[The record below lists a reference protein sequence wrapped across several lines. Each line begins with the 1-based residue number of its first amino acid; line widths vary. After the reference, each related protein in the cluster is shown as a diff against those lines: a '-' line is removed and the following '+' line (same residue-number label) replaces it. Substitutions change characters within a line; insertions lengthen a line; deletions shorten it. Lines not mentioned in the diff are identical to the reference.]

1 MNTSEQQ
8 TDQRILTMVSLDLW
22 DPDGWHSRLREET
35 AGTQKQAAEAA
46 LAPLVKVM
54 QETGLFDA
62 GFTIA
67 LAEQMPAV
75 HWDGWHAEQVTSAV
89 RDRLSQ
95 ARDMIRDRVDLITL
109 PEALV
114 GYGHAV
120 MPLLGDSD
128 AGSVAS
134 TDGAGYELH

>member
-1 MNTSEQQ
+1 MNDDDEAVTSH
-8 TDQRILTMVSLDLW
+8 IWTMVGYYG
-22 DPDGWHSRLREET
+22 PDGQDAWQRQAAAASR
-35 AGTQKQAAEAA
+35 KQAAVDA
-46 LAPLVKVM
+46 LAPLVKTM

-75 HWDGWHAEQVTSAV
+75 HWESPRVASAV
-89 RDRLSQ
+89 RDRLSL
-95 ARDMIRDRVDLITL
+95 ARDMIRDRVNLLAL

-120 MPLLGDSD
+120 MPLLGDCVTGD
-128 AGSVAS
+128 VTVPA
-134 TDGAGYELH
+134 DHQLY